1 MGLELMGWLFFLP
14 ISSFFAAIFL
24 FLVSNLKVKILGMGF
39 VVAITH
45 LLFQTDEK
53 TGVMNITLFVERIK
67 WLYFSEKIITP
78 TWSEDS
84 ERISTLQ
91 ITVKKERNGDS

>member
-53 TGVMNITLFVERIK
+53 TSNEYYVICGKNKVVIF
-67 WLYFSEKIITP
+67 
-78 TWSEDS
+78 
-84 ERISTLQ
+84 Q
-91 ITVKKERNGDS
+91 